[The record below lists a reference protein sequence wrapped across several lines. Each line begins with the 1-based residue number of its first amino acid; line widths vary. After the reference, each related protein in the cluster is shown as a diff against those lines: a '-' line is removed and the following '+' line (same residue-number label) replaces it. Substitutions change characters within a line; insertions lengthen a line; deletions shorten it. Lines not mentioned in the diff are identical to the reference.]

1 MASIELIAISKVYDN
16 GFRAVRELSLSIAD
30 REFMVLVG
38 PSGCGKTT
46 CLRAIAGLEAVSAG
60 EIRIGGQRV
69 NEVPPKD
76 RDIAMVFQNY
86 ALYPHMTVGENMAFG
101 LRLRRVPAPEIAAKV
116 AEAAQL
122 LSLQD
127 QLAKRPRELSGG
139 QRQRV
144 ALGRAIVRHPR
155 AFLFDEPLSNLDAKL
170 RTGMRYELKT
180 LQSRLQTTTV
190 YVTHDQVEAMTLGD
204 RITVMNEGR
213 IQQVGTPREVYERPA
228 NRFVAGFIGTPAIN
242 LVAGAAAAADDRV
255 RLRAPGIDLALPHP
269 PAALPAGAAAWSLG
283 IRPEHI
289 CPAASASASVQ
300 ARVSLVESLGDHQFV
315 YLERDGTA
323 EVLVMRAPASATY
336 ARGDAVAVAIDA
348 ARVHLFAGGDDHAVR
363 VDGRG
368 G

>member
-1 MASIELIAISKVYDN
+1 VASIELIAISKVYDN

-86 ALYPHMTVGENMAFG
+86 ALYPHMTVAENMAFG
-101 LRLRRVPAPEIAAKV
+101 LRLRRMPAPEIAAKV

-204 RITVMNEGR
+204 RITVMSEGR

-242 LVAGAAAAADDRV
+242 LVAGAAATVDGHV
-255 RLRAPGIDLALPHP
+255 RFRALGIDLALPHP
-269 PAALPAGAAAWSLG
+269 PAALPAGGAAAWSLG

-289 CPAASASASVQ
+289 APAASASVH
-300 ARVSLVESLGDHQFV
+300 ARVSLVESLGDHQFI

-323 EVLVMRAPASATY
+323 EVLVMRAPASASY
-336 ARGDAVAVAIDA
+336 ARGDAVALAIDA
-348 ARVHLFAGGDDHAVR
+348 ARVHLFAGGDDHAPR